1 MPTRIPSKYHS
12 GDEKFA
18 VIAKRKTECKSKT
31 RYHDSEDDTGCCSSS
46 SSSFASVPLSLGTN
60 AAITKKYCDD
70 NAGPT
75 TGNKSSGSSCRSRR
89 RSKTPS
95 WSDSSGSTY
104 VSGMQENGSDYDYQT
119 EADNEQVSWTA
130 SDAEDLDAMLEF
142 NEDPQ
147 EEKKARVRINEEG
160 TALGNKPQRQ
170 LEWVKY
176 YCNVDETSNNSD
188 LSTMKS
194 LQKEDAKSIFCRRM
208 IPLNIPAE
216 TGEDEISGVSIAN
229 DPSEVINLGSSNVP
243 MKQLPLRLKNVDYL
257 TAVDV
262 ATDHQDISTVG
273 YKIPYQIA
281 HDAFDRT
288 KRTPPVV
295 VSFEVPHLIEWSD
308 THSTLSSLDCHSY
321 EDSDNDEAHDDDGGS
336 DEATRHVMT
345 MELTSRHESGNVPG
359 APEDKAL
366 DKALMEEND
375 ESSSDAR
382 IRDLKKKIRELQGNS
397 SSGKESR
404 PSNQKTNDNKRR
416 PLATDLMDKRI
427 LELTRTTKEIR
438 KKRGANYVNDPSG
451 GLKLSDPPT
460 SKYSESDHIN
470 KGLPSVK
477 VRISERTNSLAV
489 EKGPLPIAI
498 PAEKE
503 DDVST
508 MGGNDDLDTFQGEEA
523 DIENALRSAIE
534 RKRTRARMNNKGG
547 FNRVKREATFYMNK
561 GKEVVALSKA
571 NDRKRQPAGPIEEE
585 RQSALLEVWE
595 KYMDGRSTGERV
607 LIVVITLSL
616 FVLFVLLIGIFA
628 GE

>member
-1 MPTRIPSKYHS
+1 MPTRIPSNYYS

-31 RYHDSEDDTGCCSSS
+31 RYHDSEDDTSCCSSS
-46 SSSFASVPLSLGTN
+46 SSSYASVPLSLGRN
-60 AAITKKYCDD
+60 APITKKYCDD
-70 NAGPT
+70 NASPT

-95 WSDSSGSTY
+95 WSDSNGSTY
-104 VSGMQENGSDYDYQT
+104 VSGMHENGSDYDSQSA
-119 EADNEQVSWTA
+119 ADNKQVSWTA

-142 NEDPQ
+142 NEEPQ
-147 EEKKARVRINEEG
+147 EEEKVRVRINEEG
-160 TALGNKPQRQ
+160 VARGNKQQRK

-176 YCNVDETSNNSD
+176 YCNVEETSNNSD

-194 LQKEDAKSIFCRRM
+194 LQKEDTESIFCKRM

-216 TGEDEISGVSIAN
+216 SGDDEISGFSNAN

-243 MKQLPLRLKNVDYL
+243 IKQLPMRLKNVDYL
-257 TAVDV
+257 TAVGV

-288 KRTPPVV
+288 KRMPPVV
-295 VSFEVPHLIEWSD
+295 VSFEVPHLIERSD
-308 THSTLSSLDCHSY
+308 THSTLSSLDCNSY
-321 EDSDNDEAHDDDGGS
+321 EDSDNDEAYDDDGGS
-336 DEATRHVMT
+336 DEATRHKF
-345 MELTSRHESGNVPG
+345 RNVPG

-366 DKALMEEND
+366 TEEDD

-404 PSNQKTNDNKRR
+404 PSNQKTNENKRR

-438 KKRGANYVNDPSG
+438 KKRGDNYVNDPTG
-451 GLKLSDPPT
+451 GLRLSDPHT

-470 KGLPSVK
+470 KGLASVK
-477 VRISERTNSLAV
+477 VRISERTNSLAFG
-489 EKGPLPIAI
+489 KGPFPIVI
-498 PAEKE
+498 PTEKE

-508 MGGNDDLDTFQGEEA
+508 MGGDNELDTFRGEEA

-534 RKRTRARMNNKGG
+534 RKRTRTRMNNKRG
-547 FNRVKREATFYMNK
+547 FNRVKREAIFFMNK
-561 GKEVVALSKA
+561 GKEVLALSKA
-571 NDRKRQPAGPIEEE
+571 NDHKRQPAGPIEEE
-585 RQSALLEVWE
+585 HQSALLEVWE

-616 FVLFVLLIGIFA
+616 FILFVLLIVILG